1 MEQTDD
7 PALPR
12 AKVTG
17 IVIGVVVQRLYC
29 AYDALPGLVAHIAFA
44 VQHAAD
50 GLEGDT
56 RLTGHIDDC
65 RWPGASLSAGHVLL
79 WAILVLSC

>member
-12 AKVTG
+12 AKIPG
-17 IVIGVVVQRLYC
+17 IVIGVVVQRLHR
-29 AYDALPGLVAHIAFA
+29 AHDAFPGLVAHIAFA

-50 GLEGDT
+50 RLEGDT
-56 RLTGHIDDC
+56 RLPGHIYDC
-65 RWPGASLSAGHVLL
+65 RWPGASLSTGHVLL
-79 WAILVLSC
+79 LAILVLNC